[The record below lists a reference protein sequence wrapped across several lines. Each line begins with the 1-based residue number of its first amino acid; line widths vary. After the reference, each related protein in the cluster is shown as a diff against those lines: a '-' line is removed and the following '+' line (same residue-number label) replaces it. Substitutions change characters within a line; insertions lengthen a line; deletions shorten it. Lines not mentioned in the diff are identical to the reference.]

1 MDTFFVSLYGNISMK
16 PKFTV
21 LFMEDAREFL
31 ASLDDKSREKIIYNI
46 DKASLINDKDLFKKL
61 KGEIWEF
68 RTLYNKTYFRLFA
81 FWDKSDKSVTL
92 VITTHGIVKKTDKIP
107 ESDLEKAEQIRQN
120 YLKSKKL

>member
-1 MDTFFVSLYGNISMK
+1 
-16 PKFTV
+16 
-21 LFMEDAREFL
+21 MEDAREFL

>member
-1 MDTFFVSLYGNISMK
+1 
-16 PKFTV
+16 
-21 LFMEDAREFL
+21 MEDAREFL

-61 KGEIWEF
+61 KGEIWAF

-81 FWDKSDKSVTL
+81 FLDKSDKSVTM
-92 VITTHGIVKKTDKIP
+92 VITTHGIVKKTDKIS

>member
-1 MDTFFVSLYGNISMK
+1 MK